1 MMGAALER
9 DRASAL
15 SMIPVS
21 RETEDRLEILVDQVR
36 RWQPVK
42 NLVSSQ
48 GLSELWTRHVVDSL
62 QLLALAPEAQKWLD
76 LGAGAGFPG
85 LVIAAAKA
93 DDSGFRMELVESN
106 NRKCAFMR
114 ETARL
119 MGVDV
124 GIHQA
129 RLEDVTGKFGGRVD
143 VVSARALAALPQLVD
158 WCAKLLTT
166 GVVGL
171 FPKGKDAGRE
181 LTDTAKYWR
190 LDYTTHN
197 SLTDPAG
204 QIIRITKAE
213 KLAQASAGHQ
223 GGQDS

>member
-1 MMGAALER
+1 MNGRALEE
-9 DRASAL
+9 DRIAAATL
-15 SMIPVS
+15 IDVS
-21 RETEDRLEILVDQVR
+21 RETAARLNILVEQVQ

-42 NLVSSQ
+42 NLVSDYA
-48 GLSELWTRHVVDSL
+48 LPVLWTRHVADSL
-62 QLLALAPEAQKWLD
+62 QLLALAPDAPRWLD

-93 DDSGFRMELVESN
+93 DVAGFRMELVESN
-106 NRKCAFMR
+106 SRKCAFMR

-119 MGVDV
+119 MGLEV

-129 RLEDVTGKFGGRVD
+129 RIEDVIGRFEGQVD
-143 VVSARALAALPQLVD
+143 VVSARALAALPQLVR
-158 WCAKLLTT
+158 WCEKLLTSGT
-166 GVVGL
+166 IGL
-171 FPKGKDAGRE
+171 FPKGKDAALE

-204 QIIRITKAE
+204 QIVRIT
-213 KLAQASAGHQ
+213 QAARLDPAGS
-223 GGQDS
+223 GV